1 MAKVVKNQGKPL
13 YPVHC
18 TECGRE
24 IEQKFFAM
32 RELLK
37 QYTPPRTGS
46 EDVAKLVEFLGI
58 GAVYGQAVLPE
69 VPGFLVD
76 GKWNFEKPV
85 ISAKATLAEFCCAD
99 TQIPEN
105 QLREVNLNI
114 ASIIAQFCVTTG
126 FDDIYPML
134 ALRRE
139 MDEAD
144 DSFAEVSEE
153 QKSKWKEYCE
163 KLSWVPGVKT
173 DALSNLETRIQ
184 DIGEKIS
191 LICKLAEREAK
202 EPERRHFAAQK
213 MLAGWRYRE
222 ENGRKMP
229 YALVARGGL
238 NGSFDT
244 RECCCDKCRRPQV
257 WQMGAYPQKIIG
269 ILGTQAVGK
278 TSYLMALAD
287 CIPGLKFE
295 KMTIHHDSLDPQRSR
310 IEEAGGLLWRYQHG
324 FPPVKTEVMAGKAPA
339 LTFLVKRDAD
349 AETVMYTLADIP
361 GEAFDVKQ
369 TENFSQQM
377 IDEINRLLK
386 ASDSLIL
393 MLNKKYLRESTKQI
407 SAEVAEQ
414 DAEEKA
420 MRAKDP
426 TEVLTYLSDYLSH
439 PLPVAVVLTAAD
451 QLGDLRDLLGVAY
464 DPRKLQPLVHSGK
477 AAKYVYNAEMMKAAS
492 EAVED
497 YVDQAFG
504 GFMHNLREGRVPK
517 GSAVSAFLT
526 SSGTQCASKKNLDLV
541 NLDPVESERNY
552 RGMQDARFGVAA
564 PLLWLL
570 SRDGLLDK
578 GRGDEFFNGYEDKVR
593 WRILNEID

>member
-24 IEQKFFAM
+24 IEQKFFPM
-32 RELLK
+32 SELLK

-114 ASIIAQFCVTTG
+114 ASIIAQFCMTTG

-184 DIGEKIS
+184 DIGEKSS

-238 NGSFDT
+238 NGNYDNK
-244 RECCCDKCRRPQV
+244 ECCCDKCRRPQS
-257 WQMGAYPQKIIG
+257 WQLGAYPQKIIG
-269 ILGTQAVGK
+269 ILGTQSVGK

-310 IEEAGGLLWRYQHG
+310 IEEDGAPLWRYQHG
-324 FPPVKTEVMAGKAPA
+324 FPQEKSVAHAKAPA

-349 AETVMYTLADIP
+349 AESVMYTLADIP
-361 GEAFDVKQ
+361 GEVFDVK
-369 TENFSQQM
+369 F
-377 IDEINRLLK
+377 
-386 ASDSLIL
+386 
-393 MLNKKYLRESTKQI
+393 
-407 SAEVAEQ
+407 
-414 DAEEKA
+414 
-420 MRAKDP
+420 
-426 TEVLTYLSDYLSH
+426 
-439 PLPVAVVLTAAD
+439 
-451 QLGDLRDLLGVAY
+451 
-464 DPRKLQPLVHSGK
+464 
-477 AAKYVYNAEMMKAAS
+477 
-492 EAVED
+492 
-497 YVDQAFG
+497 F
-504 GFMHNLREGRVPK
+504 HNIM
-517 GSAVSAFLT
+517 
-526 SSGTQCASKKNLDLV
+526 N
-541 NLDPVESERNY
+541 
-552 RGMQDARFGVAA
+552 
-564 PLLWLL
+564 
-570 SRDGLLDK
+570 
-578 GRGDEFFNGYEDKVR
+578 
-593 WRILNEID
+593 